1 MLKLI
6 KNISLVLLAFGVF
19 FIGALTVL
27 AESRTGER
35 VTVGEDEVINDD
47 LFIAGAD
54 IEIEGVVNGDVYAAG
69 QRIEVS
75 GEINGDLI
83 VGGETLI
90 VTGIVRDDIR
100 AAGETLTLEGATVDD
115 GVMFFGG
122 TLALEEDTEING
134 SVMFYGGEL
143 TSEAHITRSLRAG
156 ADTVEIGG
164 EINGNVHAEVNRLEV
179 QDGAVVDGNINYV
192 SEREA
197 VVGEGAVVNGE
208 IERESPS
215 RGNFGR
221 GTEPLFVLFS
231 FLSMLVTGF
240 VLFIFFARPIQAT
253 ADIIRTRPLRT
264 LAVGALVMVAFV
276 PAITILFISFVG
288 IPLAL
293 IVLGLFIAAAYFST
307 LFVALT
313 VGRLVI
319 GLVRA
324 DKVTIPNPYLSLF
337 LGLLIIFI
345 LFQVPY
351 LGFLVRLLVMLLGIG
366 AFVYGVGRLRNLTA

>member
-1 MLKLI
+1 
-6 KNISLVLLAFGVF
+6 
-19 FIGALTVL
+19 
-27 AESRTGER
+27 
-35 VTVGEDEVINDD
+35 
-47 LFIAGAD
+47 
-54 IEIEGVVNGDVYAAG
+54 
-69 QRIEVS
+69 
-75 GEINGDLI
+75 
-83 VGGETLI
+83 
-90 VTGIVRDDIR
+90 IR

-122 TLALEEDTEING
+122 TLALGEDTEING

-215 RGNFGR
+215 RGGFGR

-231 FLSMLVTGF
+231 FLSTLVTGF

-253 ADIIRTRPLRT
+253 ADIIRTKPLRT

-324 DKVTIPNPYLSLF
+324 DKVTIP
-337 LGLLIIFI
+337 
-345 LFQVPY
+345 
-351 LGFLVRLLVMLLGIG
+351 
-366 AFVYGVGRLRNLTA
+366 